1 MFNLKNTT
9 LFYYLQLPQ
18 NIRKL
23 KSKIKCKQKLTYCH
37 RKAIAPLEAT
47 VEQNGAFWVKRDAG
61 CGGFVGCL
69 KWTGSDIILTHCGE
83 ELSVVCQRALN

>member
-1 MFNLKNTT
+1 MLSIKIIT
-9 LFYYLQLPQ
+9 LFYYLKLLE
-18 NIRKL
+18 NICKL
-23 KSKIKCKQKLTYCH
+23 KSKIRCIEKLIYCH
-37 RKAIAPLEAT
+37 SKAIAPLEAT

-69 KWTGSDIILTHCGE
+69 KWTGTDIVLTHCGE